1 MVDAANASNNLNQ
14 KVFLHNIKLVC
25 PEIARFVN
33 NCYSVPERLFVSRG
47 LELSSREGSSQVDL
61 PGMAIYATGITPML
75 DMMLVAM

>member
-33 NCYSVPERLFVSRG
+33 NCYSVQERLFVSRG

-61 PGMAIYATGITPML
+61 PGMAIYAIEITPML